1 MNPIKQILK
10 RHKEVGAT
18 HIEVI
23 SFDDKKKKKENFSNF
38 LKVQEVDYKKVVE
51 EIEIYNISSY
61 GVFMNINPLVEA
73 KRIKKNVSKILY
85 IFIDLDDGA
94 TEEHNNSIL
103 ENLKEKNINCSYNAK
118 SGHGYHILIPIE
130 LDATPENELKVKG
143 FLTYIKENI
152 CNKVDIATYTNERLL
167 RCPESI
173 HNKDD
178 IPKTLETLI
187 SFYPEKDLV
196 EQNTENFQEYQII
209 NKKGVKDLEY
219 QNSIKIEDTFFNE
232 IISNH
237 KIWSNTAKILDKA
250 LDRNT
255 YFMKNLGILCA
266 NNPNFYNTAKDFLET
281 WESTRVGALNGWIK
295 KAQEEKWVVNYQEL
309 LKWAKD
315 NGIDEW
321 VTILQN
327 QLKSSI
333 LDEYEVYY
341 LEDEKKENSYLLYFP
356 LKNYYVQK
364 NLPEILTNIYYDC
377 KERGVDF
384 EHEWSLNMLD
394 KWDEMNYSAKEKV
407 IMSNIYTKLS
417 TENRIKKVFNINY
430 EPSDSKFIYNDNKKY
445 FNTYNKTAL
454 WDYFKKENRYKF
466 HLIEELMMNLCNN
479 NKEYYDY
486 LNKWLAWIIQNPLE
500 KLPTAIILQGRQGSG
515 KGTFK
520 NLILD
525 EIFGHNCQ
533 EINQTHLESSFNE
546 YLLGKQIIVAN
557 EVMHNENRQTL
568 PNVLKN
574 LVTDK
579 TITISRKFKK
589 EIVGKNYT
597 HWIFCTNNDN
607 PLKIDED
614 DRRYSVFYSNKVRKG
629 LVSELI
635 KDLPYQKEQYISYL
649 KTLDVS
655 FEEVSEPLMTEAKAE
670 IIDLNKDSVD
680 KFCEFL
686 KQFNSLEELYISVFG
701 NNLNLNINDSFGDG
715 ERYILTEKLYL
726 LYEKWCQDYKE
737 KGVFAKQNFGKRLSN
752 KNIKSLP
759 KRIEK
764 RVFKMYNVKDL
775 EQIMGV

>member
-10 RHKEVGAT
+10 RHKEVGAS

-51 EIEIYNISSY
+51 EIEVYNISSY
-61 GVFMNINPLVEA
+61 GVFMNINPLSDA

-103 ENLKEKNINCSYNAK
+103 ENLKEKNIICSYNAK

-130 LDATPENELKVKG
+130 LDATPENELKVKA

-178 IPKTLETLI
+178 VPKTLKTLI

-219 QNSIKIEDTFFNE
+219 QNSIKIEDTFFDI
-232 IISNH
+232 IIS
-237 KIWSNTAKILDKA
+237 KPTSWSNTIKILDKS
-250 LDRNT
+250 LDRNA

-281 WESTRVGALNGWIK
+281 WESSRVGALNGWIK

-315 NGIDEW
+315 NGIDDW
-321 VTILQN
+321 VTLLKN

-384 EHEWSLNMLD
+384 EYEWGLNLLD
-394 KWDEMNYSAKEKV
+394 KWDEMNYGAREKV
-407 IMSNIYTKLS
+407 IMSTIYTKLS

-430 EPSDSKFIYNDNKKY
+430 EPSDSKFIYNENKKY

-486 LNKWLAWIIQNPLE
+486 LNKWLAWIIQNPLD

-597 HWIFCTNNDN
+597 HWIFCTNSDN

-680 KFCEFL
+680 KFCEYL
-686 KQFNSLEELYISVFG
+686 KQFNSLEELYTSVFG
-701 NNLNLNINDSFGDG
+701 NNLNLHINDSFGDG
-715 ERYILTEKLYL
+715 EKYILTEKVYL
-726 LYEKWCQDYKE
+726 LYEKWCQDHKE

-775 EQIMGV
+775 EQIMEV